1 ASSMMALVRGRSQ
14 RSSSTGVAVRSSHAR
29 STTRNHFSSR
39 TATLPRCG
47 NGATLALGSRG
58 HSAGGHD
65 HDVLERRILIAL
77 ALSGAQTRDL
87 VDDLHALRDAAKDRV
102 PEVARAVIEEGV
114 VREVHEELRG
124 GAVDVAGARHGERA
138 AEVLQPVLRLVAD
151 RRARALVHEI
161 CGESPALDDEARHD
175 AMKDRAVEVAVVD
188 VALEVLDRDG
198 RFLREQLHHEG
209 AVRSLESDHAAC
221 PSVTRSWPARSGC
234 ERTQRKPARTS
245 AS

>member
-1 ASSMMALVRGRSQ
+1 MMALVRGRSQ

-77 ALSGAQTRDL
+77 ALSGAHTRDL

-124 GAVDVAGARHGERA
+124 GAVDVA
-138 AEVLQPVLRLVAD
+138 
-151 RRARALVHEI
+151 
-161 CGESPALDDEARHD
+161 
-175 AMKDRAVEVAVVD
+175 
-188 VALEVLDRDG
+188 
-198 RFLREQLHHEG
+198 
-209 AVRSLESDHAAC
+209 C

-234 ERTQRKPARTS
+234 ERT
-245 AS
+245 

>member
-1 ASSMMALVRGRSQ
+1 MRALVRGRSQ

-77 ALSGAQTRDL
+77 APSGAHTRDL
-87 VDDLHALRDAAKDRV
+87 VDDLHALR
-102 PEVARAVIEEGV
+102 
-114 VREVHEELRG
+114 
-124 GAVDVAGARHGERA
+124 A
-138 AEVLQPVLRLVAD
+138 AEVLQPVLRFVAD

-198 RFLREQLHHEG
+198 RLLREQLHHEG
-209 AVRSLESDHAAC
+209 AVRSLESDHEAC

-234 ERTQRKPARTS
+234 ERT
-245 AS
+245 

>member
-1 ASSMMALVRGRSQ
+1 MMALVRGRSQ

-29 STTRNHFSSR
+29 STTRNHLSSR

-65 HDVLERRILIAL
+65 HDLLERRILIAL
-77 ALSGAQTRDL
+77 APSGAHTRDL

-102 PEVARAVIEEGV
+102 P
-114 VREVHEELRG
+114 
-124 GAVDVAGARHGERA
+124 
-138 AEVLQPVLRLVAD
+138 
-151 RRARALVHEI
+151 
-161 CGESPALDDEARHD
+161 
-175 AMKDRAVEVAVVD
+175 D
-188 VALEVLDRDG
+188 VALEVLERDG

-209 AVRSLESDHAAC
+209 AVRSLESDHEAC

-234 ERTQRKPARTS
+234 ERT
-245 AS
+245 